1 MHQRWPAGN
10 EHQAKPDASVA
21 TLYDILIWVQPFL
34 DPLSLSQLAATDSA
48 HRLGSTFSNLW
59 LYQPWAPFR
68 RRRWGFGIPSSNR
81 SATHDQPTY
90 HSIIHF
96 VWTFLLPR
104 ERKHSTIAFPAWQ
117 QYHQLRLQAVTTSLA
132 PLRLQRPPPGS
143 PTKLPELRSTLYAC
157 ALLRFNFYY
166 GDFIRWL
173 GGEYTNR
180 HRDWETTFQTLKDV
194 CTRPPPYQLAP
205 S

>member
-81 SATHDQPTY
+81 SATHDQPPITASSTLFGLSFY
-90 HSIIHF
+90 LGKESILPLL
-96 VWTFLLPR
+96 FLLGNN
-104 ERKHSTIAFPAWQ
+104 TTNCAFKP
-117 QYHQLRLQAVTTSLA
+117 
-132 PLRLQRPPPGS
+132 
-143 PTKLPELRSTLYAC
+143 
-157 ALLRFNFYY
+157 
-166 GDFIRWL
+166 
-173 GGEYTNR
+173 
-180 HRDWETTFQTLKDV
+180 
-194 CTRPPPYQLAP
+194 
-205 S
+205 